1 MTDDGN
7 FDKLPRAER
16 TALTLAMTKV
26 ADAITIS
33 LEQRARVIGELVHW
47 VSHRA
52 NGSTWDCEAAG
63 LRLRGGQSLPGWCTA
78 DYRGKLLAVKIGA
91 RPAQGHTRALLIRR
105 LADVAAECY
114 GKPLAWH
121 GSRVECVNIGHFPI
135 VMMSLS
141 PDGKASAT
149 IVEHHWADVMTR
161 RALPNAK
168 WHLPR
173 TRVLLDTGHVDGAH
187 CYGSQVHV
195 CGDVYPI
202 GLSDMLYEAGSGPV
216 AFGMTDRDLA
226 EIVVVPSPDATRQQ
240 INKQV
245 AGIGASYREWC
256 RRATR
261 PFRRH
266 ALRVVKFEDVG
277 GDKR

>member
-7 FDKLPRAER
+7 IDKLPRAER
-16 TALTLAMTKV
+16 TAITLAMAKV
-26 ADAITIS
+26 ADAITTS
-33 LEQRARVIGELVHW
+33 SEQRARVIAELVHW

-91 RPAQGHTRALLIRR
+91 RPAQGHTRALLVKR

-135 VMMSLS
+135 VMTSLS
-141 PDGKASAT
+141 PDGKASAAV
-149 IVEHHWADVMTR
+149 VEHHWADVMTR
-161 RALPNAK
+161 RVLPNAK

-173 TRVLLDTGHVDGAH
+173 TRVLLELPGA
-187 CYGSQVHV
+187 QVHM
-195 CGDVYPI
+195 CGDAYLI
-202 GLSDMLYEAGSGPV
+202 GIGTSGVLYEAGSGPV

-226 EIVVVPSPDATRQQ
+226 EIVVVPSPDATQQQ

-261 PFRRH
+261 PFKRH
-266 ALRVVKFEDVG
+266 ALRVIKFEDVG
-277 GDKR
+277 EDKR